1 VWLVEQ
7 VSGPAGRLHAGS
19 AELVS
24 PSTGRGGPGRTVR
37 VLAADAPA
45 LVLGSAQRESDFDSS
60 ALSGSGLDVVRRR
73 SGGGA
78 VLVDRGG
85 VVWIDFAIPADDPL
99 WDDDV
104 HRASWWVGEL
114 WARACDDIGVGPG
127 LVWKGAMRPSAW
139 SGRICFAGLGPGE
152 VTVNGRKVVG
162 VSQRRTREGALFQTA
177 ALLRWDPGRLVDL
190 LALDGPSRTEAK
202 AELTEMAQG
211 LGEDLGESLIS
222 AVIARLMP

>member
-1 VWLVEQ
+1 MWVVEQ

-24 PSTGRGGPGRTVR
+24 SSAERGGPGRTVR
-37 VLAADAPA
+37 VLDADGPA
-45 LVLGSAQRESDFDSS
+45 LVLGSGQRESDFDSS
-60 ALSGSGLDVVRRR
+60 ALSRSGLDVVRRQ

-78 VLVDRGG
+78 VLVERGG
-85 VVWIDFAIPADDPL
+85 VVWIDFVIPADDPL

-114 WARACDDIGVGPG
+114 WAQAFDDIGAGPG

-162 VSQRRTREGALFQTA
+162 VSQRRTRKGALFQTA

-190 LALDGPSRTEAK
+190 LLPEGPSPTEAT
-202 AELTEMAQG
+202 AELTKVAQG
-211 LGEDLGESLIS
+211 LGEGLGEPLIS